1 MREWQTVTVAFAWS
15 RSSATGLPTI
25 GLRPTTTARAPAV
38 GTRYSFSSSITPS
51 GVAPTCALRP
61 R

>member
-1 MREWQTVTVAFAWS
+1 MREWHTVTVAFAWS
-15 RSSATGLPTI
+15 RSRAIGFPTI

-38 GTRYSFSSSITPS
+38 GTRYSASRRITPS
-51 GVAPTCALRP
+51 GVAPTWPLRP